1 MQIAKDF
8 SNFVNPLGDL
18 LLDVVRPTGWPVG
31 PTAKYYGAG
40 ADFAFGIAIAYLS
53 FVFIGSI
60 VMRLPGVTPV
70 AGLYP
75 FKFIYNIV
83 IIFLYPTTTHPA
95 KSQTHT

>member
-1 MQIAKDF
+1 MQLAKEF
-8 SNFVNPLGDL
+8 SNIMNPLGDL
-18 LLDVVRPTGWPVG
+18 LLQEVRPTGWPVG

-60 VMRLPGVTPV
+60 VMRLPGVTAV
-70 AGLYP
+70 GGLYP

-83 IIFLYPTTTHPA
+83 IILLSPHLPYTHIY
-95 KSQTHT
+95 KNK